1 MATVTEPSV
10 LPTIELVESDGEP
23 MDSPWHRDAM
33 HLLIEQVRYRMQGCR
48 DYFVGGNMF
57 IYFNL
62 EQARNR
68 DFRGPDFFYVK
79 GVRYE
84 PFRLYYVVWDEGGK
98 YPDVI
103 IELLSPT
110 TADEDLTTKKTIYER
125 VFRTPDY
132 FCYDP
137 ETQELKGWHLVDQVY
152 QPLQPNERGWLW
164 CGQLGL
170 WLGTWT
176 GLYQGQT
183 DTWLRYYDEQGQ
195 VVPLFAEGEA
205 QLADAAQQRADAAR
219 QQADAAQQQAD
230 AAQQQ
235 ADAARQQAGAER
247 KRAEAAEAELARLRA
262 LLAQPEGQAKQ
273 PGNGAE

>member
-103 IELLSPT
+103 MEYSCEENNLQNLFDGAIKVWH
-110 TADEDLTTKKTIYER
+110 A
-125 VFRTPDY
+125 PD
-132 FCYDP
+132 D
-137 ETQELKGWHLVDQVY
+137 DD
-152 QPLQPNERGWLW
+152 R
-164 CGQLGL
+164 
-170 WLGTWT
+170 
-176 GLYQGQT
+176 
-183 DTWLRYYDEQGQ
+183 
-195 VVPLFAEGEA
+195 
-205 QLADAAQQRADAAR
+205 
-219 QQADAAQQQAD
+219 
-230 AAQQQ
+230 
-235 ADAARQQAGAER
+235 
-247 KRAEAAEAELARLRA
+247 
-262 LLAQPEGQAKQ
+262 
-273 PGNGAE
+273 